1 MEWLDAGKR
10 EKGENMTDINPH
22 MFYHVMSPLC
32 RHRKIGK
39 DIKNKSGYRT
49 KTDRMVF
56 WDCEILLDGCN
67 ASRCPLIQFVEPQ
80 VLNRMRNILEDK
92 DKDVWG

>member
-1 MEWLDAGKR
+1 MV
-10 EKGENMTDINPH
+10 DISPY

-39 DIKNKSGYRT
+39 DIKTKSGYNP

-67 ASRCPLIQFVEPQ
+67 ASRCPLIQFVEPP
-80 VLNRMRNILEDK
+80 VLARMRNILEDTPNERNK
-92 DKDVWG
+92 